1 MLRWLSLGAV
11 VLGVVSD
18 FSFGKILK
26 TASEMLTHYDFVVVG
41 GGTAGNVIANRL
53 TEDPNIRVLVIEAG
67 GSNEGVQLLEVP
79 FFSQDIYKTKAYFWN
94 YTTTPQVA
102 LAGKSFFY
110 ARGHVLGGCSSTNGM
125 AYTRGSAEDYDKI
138 ANITGDEGWSWDQ
151 LQYYI
156 RKHERWSTP
165 TASPMHFDP
174 SAHGFHGMTEVSL
187 SSVPH
192 SIDEIMIKATEGNSE
207 FPFNIDYNSGR
218 PLGFG
223 WQQTTITSNGRRDSS
238 ATSYLGPKFIQRSN
252 LHVLLNHRVLRL
264 LPAGSPGAHFNAV
277 EFVEIVDGVVGP
289 QHVITASKEI
299 VLSAGSV
306 GTPAILLHSGIG
318 DSNTLSALGIK
329 PLHHLPSVGQNFTE
343 QPAVAVHWLVNDTNT
358 SEQLRNN
365 SLAAELLDEWENN
378 KPSLLSAPPST
389 HLGFLRL
396 PDNASVFENT
406 PDPSAGSNTPHIELF
421 ISNGA
426 LLSPLPPAG
435 NFLGI
440 VAIGLTPVSRGS
452 ISLETSNPL
461 DQPLIDPALLVHDF
475 DRWAL
480 REALRLAR
488 RFVALPAWKDY
499 ILEIFGSLATADFD
513 DDSRLDEYI
522 QENAGMALHP
532 VGSASMSPVGA
543 RWGVTDPDLKVKGVY
558 GLRVVDASVIP
569 HMPSA
574 HTQAPVYIIAERAA
588 DLIKESWGIV

>member
-110 ARGHVLGGCSSTNGM
+110 ARGHVLGGCSSTM
-125 AYTRGSAEDYDKI
+125 
-138 ANITGDEGWSWDQ
+138 
-151 LQYYI
+151 
-156 RKHERWSTP
+156 
-165 TASPMHFDP
+165 
-174 SAHGFHGMTEVSL
+174 
-187 SSVPH
+187 PH

-440 VAIGLTPVSRGS
+440 VAIGLTPVSRKDVLH
-452 ISLETSNPL
+452 SL
-461 DQPLIDPALLVHDF
+461 
-475 DRWAL
+475 
-480 REALRLAR
+480 
-488 RFVALPAWKDY
+488 RF
-499 ILEIFGSLATADFD
+499 
-513 DDSRLDEYI
+513 R
-522 QENAGMALHP
+522 
-532 VGSASMSPVGA
+532 
-543 RWGVTDPDLKVKGVY
+543 
-558 GLRVVDASVIP
+558 
-569 HMPSA
+569 
-574 HTQAPVYIIAERAA
+574 
-588 DLIKESWGIV
+588 

>member
-67 GSNEGVQLLEVP
+67 GSNEGVQLLE
-79 FFSQDIYKTKAYFWN
+79 
-94 YTTTPQVA
+94 
-102 LAGKSFFY
+102 
-110 ARGHVLGGCSSTNGM
+110 
-125 AYTRGSAEDYDKI
+125 
-138 ANITGDEGWSWDQ
+138 
-151 LQYYI
+151 
-156 RKHERWSTP
+156 HERWSTP

-440 VAIGLTPVSRGS
+440 VAIGLTPVSRKDVLH
-452 ISLETSNPL
+452 SL
-461 DQPLIDPALLVHDF
+461 
-475 DRWAL
+475 
-480 REALRLAR
+480 
-488 RFVALPAWKDY
+488 RF
-499 ILEIFGSLATADFD
+499 
-513 DDSRLDEYI
+513 R
-522 QENAGMALHP
+522 
-532 VGSASMSPVGA
+532 
-543 RWGVTDPDLKVKGVY
+543 
-558 GLRVVDASVIP
+558 
-569 HMPSA
+569 
-574 HTQAPVYIIAERAA
+574 
-588 DLIKESWGIV
+588 